1 MDKLYLI
8 AIGII
13 IILLFFLPSTKSQF
27 IDDILNQN
35 YTKCNNENNNFNG
48 DRIAQ
53 GKIPGSY
60 LGLTPSEKEGLLKKF
75 IENSPYN

>member
-1 MDKLYLI
+1 MNKLFLI
-8 AIGII
+8 AIVIM
-13 IILLFFLPSTKSQF
+13 ILTLVLLSSTKSQF
-27 IDDILNQN
+27 IGDILNQN
-35 YTKCNNENNNFNG
+35 YKNCNNENIG
-48 DRIAQ
+48 ERLPQ